1 MLTQEQRA
9 TMSAMWLGRWRGW
22 QGCGLSVA
30 EYARREGFDA
40 DAAYRWRRV
49 LRRTGQWTEVGG
61 TATVCQAAT
70 VKKRKAAV
78 RFARVAVKD
87 TAVASAS
94 MFVRLVL
101 ANGRRAELEI
111 GGVAHLG
118 EVLGVLERAA

>member
-1 MLTQEQRA
+1 MLTREQRA
-9 TMSAMWLGRWRGW
+9 TMSATWLGRWRGW
-22 QGCGLSVA
+22 QGSGLSVA

-49 LRRTGQWTEVGG
+49 LRRTGQWIEADG
-61 TATVCQAAT
+61 TPAVNKAAT

-87 TAVASAS
+87 TAPVSAS
-94 MFVRLVL
+94 LLLRLVL

>member
-9 TMSAMWLGRWRGW
+9 TMSALWLGRWRGW
-22 QGCGLSVA
+22 QGSGISMA

-49 LRRTGQWTEVGG
+49 LRRTGQWIEADGTPAVDKATTE
-61 TATVCQAAT
+61 
-70 VKKRKAAV
+70 KKRKAAV

-87 TAVASAS
+87 TPVASAS
-94 MFVRLVL
+94 MFLRLVL
-101 ANGRRAELEI
+101 TNGRRAELEI

-118 EVLGVLERAA
+118 EVLGVLEHVA

>member
-1 MLTQEQRA
+1 MLTREQRA
-9 TMSAMWLGRWRGW
+9 TMSAVWLEHWRGW
-22 QGCGLSVA
+22 QGSGLSVA

-49 LRRTGQWTEVGG
+49 LRRTGQWIEVDG
-61 TATVCQAAT
+61 TPAVGKATT

-78 RFARVAVKD
+78 RFARIAVND
-87 TAVASAS
+87 TAVSSAS
-94 MFVRLVL
+94 MFLRLVL
-101 ANGRRAELEI
+101 TNGRRAELEI